1 MSGSPSLSIQNSTG
15 LIDTVAK
22 PAWDALLESIGC
34 DTASDVVECLRGV
47 NATELLAIQ
56 TNLSTTY
63 SP

>member
-15 LIDTVAK
+15 LIDTLAK
-22 PAWDALLESIGC
+22 PAWDALLGLIGC

-47 NATELLAIQ
+47 NSTELLEVQA
-56 TNLSTTY
+56 NLSTTY